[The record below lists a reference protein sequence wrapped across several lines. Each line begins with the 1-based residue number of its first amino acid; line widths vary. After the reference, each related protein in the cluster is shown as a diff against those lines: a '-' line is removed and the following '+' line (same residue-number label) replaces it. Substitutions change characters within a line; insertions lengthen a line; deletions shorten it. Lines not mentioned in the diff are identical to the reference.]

1 MSGDVFPVE
10 ERDFLTS
17 VMFVWSGVREATCKV
32 FPPLPIGGI
41 GEVKGNLHHGGR
53 GCCVGD
59 CQGRFV
65 SMKILVIKHHGL
77 LYFFDMMFVLDPS
90 NSFFFAILFFQRDFG
105 LGRMYCFS
113 LPAWHAQ
120 KSPRSFQNQYG
131 QDEDHDFSFGQRL
144 ISDND
149 LEKLRIQSVVKLDHF

>member
-1 MSGDVFPVE
+1 MSGDVFPIE

-17 VMFVWSGVREATCKV
+17 VMLVWSGVREAICKV

-41 GEVKGNLHHGGR
+41 GEVKGNLHHGG
-53 GCCVGD
+53 GGFCVAARAD
-59 CQGRFV
+59 LF

-77 LYFFDMMFVLDPS
+77 LYFFDMMFVLGCKQLF
-90 NSFFFAILFFQRDFG
+90 FFFAILFFQLDFG

-120 KSPRSFQNQYG
+120 KSPRSFQNQCS

-149 LEKLRIQSVVKLDHF
+149 LKKLRINQWM